1 MELQN
6 SSASHER
13 SCLLWDSSICSLYD
27 ETLIN
32 YNSNSGHNFI
42 MLPVE
47 TEDGLLSLSGNILV
61 TCEHVASEMHVLD
74 IPIPKAPLRPPVIEN
89 SDSVDFSTEP
99 VFSYLFHAGF
109 VNEDVLHIPKLEL
122 DFANGDP
129 RMDNE
134 MYIKFVFQPL
144 AAHAG
149 DDHADVGANADSAI
163 SSILKQHML
172 SKPVEVGE
180 SMYVRDAFTSVLTEL
195 RKKKGTVSVM
205 PTIEHADVVS
215 HPPPPPPP
223 PPPPG
228 GPPPPPPPSGALP
241 QQSAAGSGLRK
252 FYWKPLEGKVE
263 DDDEFVFHGEGD
275 PDLDVNEL
283 RRMFSLSNHPPAAV
297 ARPKSSKPTI
307 PTLLP
312 VNRANIIQ
320 IFVTHLKTDMT
331 KLRTAIVT
339 GSDDWLTLEDVC
351 DIQKMVPTAEE
362 ISLIRGHKGD
372 VRLLSV
378 ADQFVAVMASIP
390 LLNEKLDAL
399 RFRKV

>member
-1 MELQN
+1 
-6 SSASHER
+6 
-13 SCLLWDSSICSLYD
+13 
-27 ETLIN
+27 
-32 YNSNSGHNFI
+32 
-42 MLPVE
+42 
-47 TEDGLLSLSGNILV
+47 
-61 TCEHVASEMHVLD
+61 MHVLD

-89 SDSVDFSTEP
+89 SESLDFSIEP

-122 DFANGDP
+122 DFANGDL

-134 MYIKFVFQPL
+134 MYVKFVFQPL
-144 AAHAG
+144 DSHAG
-149 DDHADVGANADSAI
+149 DDHVGASANGDSAI

-180 SMYVRDAFTSVLTEL
+180 SMYIRDAFTSVLTEL
-195 RKKKGTVSVM
+195 RKKKGASSVM

-215 HPPPPPPP
+215 QPTVPPPPPP

-228 GPPPPPPPSGALP
+228 GPPPPPPPSGARA
-241 QQSAAGSGLRK
+241 QESAAGSGLRK

-263 DDDEFVFHGEGD
+263 DADEFVFHGEGD
-275 PDLDVNEL
+275 PDMDVNEL
-283 RRMFSLSNHPPAAV
+283 RRMFSLSNHPPAAA
-297 ARPKSSKPTI
+297 ARPKSSKPTV

-351 DIQKMVPTAEE
+351 DIQKMVPNAEE

-399 RFRKV
+399 RFRKVREAAPRGCVFVSDPRCFIVFCSNSLRMFRASKRKQPLCCRQWMKFTKVLA